1 MYSSFGFK
9 NEKSKMF
16 AKKAE
21 TSRASHSGPIKL
33 KKLESSSIPHT
44 RNSESLEGP
53 TKDIEAIQKRFRFVE
68 APAKIEY
75 CTSEDKRLEN
85 SLKKKE

>member
-1 MYSSFGFK
+1 
-9 NEKSKMF
+9 MF

-53 TKDIEAIQKRFRFVE
+53 TKDIEAM
-68 APAKIEY
+68 
-75 CTSEDKRLEN
+75 
-85 SLKKKE
+85 